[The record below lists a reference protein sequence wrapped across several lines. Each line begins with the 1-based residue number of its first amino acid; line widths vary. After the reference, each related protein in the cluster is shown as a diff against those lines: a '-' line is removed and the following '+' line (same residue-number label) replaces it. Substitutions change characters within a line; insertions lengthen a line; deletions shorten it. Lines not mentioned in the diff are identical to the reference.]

1 MAMNNPYKFVT
12 SVSEE
17 LKGEFDDET
26 KKNIPAHKIT
36 DKSDKYVYLG
46 LSIGVVLGGI
56 IVRDNLCSAEM
67 AGFLDILRGHRRGS
81 GGRIAGGADCLGS
94 HEKQEQGLIPK
105 YEYRNPYPSVAG
117 PSVITTIQILGW
129 CV

>member
-1 MAMNNPYKFVT
+1 MAMNNPDKFVI

-36 DKSDKYVYLG
+36 DKNDKYVYLG

-56 IVRDNLCSAEM
+56 IVAITGVLLKWQVFSIFF
-67 AGFLDILRGHRRGS
+67 GVI
-81 GGRIAGGADCLGS
+81 GGVVAGGLLGA
-94 HEKQEQGLIPK
+94 GTAW
-105 YEYRNPYPSVAG
+105 VATRG
-117 PSVITTIQILGW
+117 KNKD
-129 CV
+129 